1 MNIAKQMTAKQAI
14 LKKSRAARR
23 ERLTQGLA
31 LAALLLMGGM
41 AIAGPSGIFAWSD
54 ASNALAQREARIAAL
69 QEKRDGLRQRVDA
82 LDPDNADPDMVIETM
97 RRNLNVVHPDDVI
110 LPKPDAP
117 ADRD

>member
-1 MNIAKQMTAKQAI
+1 MNIGRQALATQGMVKQNK
-14 LKKSRAARR
+14 AARR

-41 AIAGPSGIFAWSD
+41 AVAGPSGIFAWSD
-54 ASNALAQREARIAAL
+54 ASTALAQREARIADL
-69 QEKRDGLRQRVDA
+69 RKERDELKQRVDA

-110 LPKPDAP
+110 LPKPKADPAP
-117 ADRD
+117 

>member
-23 ERLTQGLA
+23 ERVTQGLA

-69 QEKRDGLRQRVDA
+69 REQRDGLRQRVDA
-82 LDPDNADPDMVIETM
+82 LDPDNADPDMVVEMM
-97 RRNLNVVHPDDVI
+97 RRNLNVVHPDEVI
-110 LPKPDAP
+110 LPKPDSP
-117 ADRD
+117 AKRD

>member
-1 MNIAKQMTAKQAI
+1 MNIGRQALVTQGMVKQNK
-14 LKKSRAARR
+14 AARR

-41 AIAGPSGIFAWSD
+41 AVAGPSGIFAWSD
-54 ASNALAQREARIAAL
+54 ASTALAQREARIA
-69 QEKRDGLRQRVDA
+69 DLRKEHDELKQRVDA

-110 LPKPDAP
+110 LPKPKANPAP
-117 ADRD
+117 